1 MKVVVQRVS
10 SSSVSVGGEIVG
22 KINQGLLILL
32 GITHTDTEQNADWLV
47 NKIINMRIFSDL
59 EDKLNLSLKD
69 IAGSILV
76 ISQFTLYAEAEK
88 GNRPSFTSAARP
100 EIAKPLYEYFI
111 DKLKVNNILVESG
124 IFGADMQIKLIND
137 GPITIILEK

>member
-1 MKVVVQRVS
+1 MKIVVQRVS

-111 DKLKVNNILVESG
+111 DKLKLNNILVESG
-124 IFGADMQIKLIND
+124 IFGADMQIELIND

>member
-124 IFGADMQIKLIND
+124 IFGADMQIELIND

>member
-1 MKVVVQRVS
+1 MKAVIQRVK
-10 SSSVSVGGEIVG
+10 SSSVSVADEIVG
-22 KINQGLLILL
+22 EINQGLLILL
-32 GITHTDTEQNADWLV
+32 GITHDDTKDQCDWLA
-47 NKIINMRIFSDL
+47 NKIINMRIFSDS
-59 EDKLNLSLKD
+59 EDKLNLSVKD

-111 DKLKVNNILVESG
+111 DKLKANDVPVESG
-124 IFGADMQIKLIND
+124 IFGADMQVELIND
-137 GPITIILEK
+137 GPITIILER

>member
-1 MKVVVQRVS
+1 MKIVVQRVS

-100 EIAKPLYEYFI
+100 EIAKSLYEYFI
-111 DKLKVNNILVESG
+111 DKLKLNNILVESG
-124 IFGADMQIKLIND
+124 IFGADMQIELIND

>member
-111 DKLKVNNILVESG
+111 DKLKINNILVESG
-124 IFGADMQIKLIND
+124 IFGADMQIELIND

>member
-69 IAGSILV
+69 NAGSILV

-111 DKLKVNNILVESG
+111 DKLKLNNILVESG
-124 IFGADMQIKLIND
+124 IFGADMQIELIND

>member
-111 DKLKVNNILVESG
+111 DKLKLNNILVESG
-124 IFGADMQIKLIND
+124 IFGADMQIELIND